1 MASPSSANGVPSG
14 SLQPPDTWGEYN
26 QILFV
31 VQQALSKMQTATLVR
46 VLSCTNDGAVSAVG
60 SVNVVPM
67 VNQIDA
73 AGEPTPHVT
82 IFNVPYLRVQGGANA
97 VIIDP
102 APGDIGICVFASRDI
117 SKVKATKAPAN
128 PGSLRQYSFSDG
140 MYLGGV
146 LNGTPTQYVRF
157 SSGGIGVTSTTKVT
171 ITAPTIELAGAVTQT
186 GGGAV
191 TLSGSATA
199 TEFTAGGIAL
209 TTHKHGGVQTGGGQ
223 TTGPV
228 A

>member
-1 MASPSSANGVPSG
+1 MASQSSANGVPSG

-46 VLSCTNDGAVSAVG
+46 VISCTNQGGVSAVG

-82 IFNVPYLRVQGGANA
+82 IFNVPYLRAQGGANA
-97 VIIDP
+97 VILDP
-102 APGDIGICVFASRDI
+102 QPGDIGICVFASRDI
-117 SKVKATKAPAN
+117 SKIKATKQPGN

-140 MYLGGV
+140 LYMGGV
-146 LNGTPTQYVRF
+146 LNGVPAQFVRF
-157 SSGGIGVTSTTKVT
+157 NSEGITIKADNTEITDQLVVGGSASIGGNCEVGSGWSGGFYTSSGQLVTVQAGIIINVV
-171 ITAPTIELAGAVTQT
+171 
-186 GGGAV
+186 
-191 TLSGSATA
+191 
-199 TEFTAGGIAL
+199 
-209 TTHKHGGVQTGGGQ
+209 
-223 TTGPV
+223 
-228 A
+228 

>member
-1 MASPSSANGVPSG
+1 MADSPNGIPSG

-46 VLSCTNDGAVSAVG
+46 VLSCTNDGDVSAVG

-73 AGEPTPHVT
+73 AGEPTPHVA

-102 APGDIGICVFASRDI
+102 QPGDIGICVFASRDI
-117 SKVKATKAPAN
+117 SKIKATKQPGN

-146 LNGTPTQYVRF
+146 LNGVPTQYVRF
-157 SSGGIGVTSTTKVT
+157 STAGVAITSTTKIT
-171 ITAPTIELAGAVTQT
+171 LTAPTVEIAGAISQT
-186 GGGAV
+186 GGGDV
-191 TLSGSATA
+191 VFSGDASAP
-199 TEFTAGGIAL
+199 EFTAGSIAL

-228 A
+228 P